1 MVTLAQLKEFLA
13 SFGITIPDFILAQI
27 VEKVSGTEA
36 CMVGAG
42 YSDADILLISTY
54 CAAALAISA
63 SGRVVTSQSAPSG
76 ASQSFKTNDA
86 LLSQMRSMIDSLDST
101 GCTDALIATTYGK
114 TFLSFSVDRG

>member
-13 SFGITIPDFILAQI
+13 SFGITVPDFILAQI
-27 VEKVSGTEA
+27 IEKVSATEA

-76 ASQSFKTNDA
+76 ASQSFKTRDT
-86 LLSQMRSMIDSLDST
+86 LLSQMRSMVDSLDTT
-101 GCTDALIATTYGK
+101 GCTDALIATTTGLNYYGFK
-114 TFLSFSVDRG
+114 VDRG